1 MIQYG
6 RINKFTKN
14 TLPLFINKKKQFL
27 NKTKMNLDESLS
39 KELFGEKKTIEIYT
53 NPGKIKIKESDII
66 EREKKLKSLADGWKR
81 ERMVQEESSRQL
93 FGFTKNSEVL
103 NGRLA
108 MFFLTTGLLTEI

>member
-66 EREKKLKSLADGWKR
+66 EREKKLKSLAEVWK
-81 ERMVQEESSRQL
+81 
-93 FGFTKNSEVL
+93 
-103 NGRLA
+103 
-108 MFFLTTGLLTEI
+108 